1 MELWRRVFLI
11 SSLFA
16 AILFALFADLSP
28 VVIVSK
34 VDFSDQQKK
43 EGSYM
48 GVRLMTDRTERLAG
62 LPLHDYIAEATK
74 GRLFNVEGRGWEP
87 AVENAVAARGSRSL
101 SKEWQKRLPSDQHPM
116 GVLFFRPEEAP
127 VNQLATLF
135 QKSNDPVFL
144 VQGTGEKAVYLKAE
158 TRVYSDGDFHLGSGF
173 SHYPTPPTD
182 FIYPLRKWSPWVAL
196 AGLALYVAI
205 PWPKRP
211 SGAMSYR
218 RWRVVLC
225 DVAAVIMTIPFFA
238 FPFFIVGGVKQAFTE
253 GWPLFFFF
261 WPIVPLGILL
271 VFLAAWFSSFSL
283 LTLEDRL
290 RIWNPWGPRDYPYEA
305 MEYFQPVVIKPPK
318 WLIALTWLA
327 ALAGKGNMRVGATGR
342 ALLMSSAAWGALGI
356 RLRSG
361 KDLIIGIADQ
371 LGTDTLD
378 AGKIIGALKKAG
390 VKEVAEEREIRSMG
404 LEMLRLPEA

>member
-1 MELWRRVFLI
+1 
-11 SSLFA
+11 
-16 AILFALFADLSP
+16 
-28 VVIVSK
+28 
-34 VDFSDQQKK
+34 
-43 EGSYM
+43 M
-48 GVRLMTDRTERLAG
+48 GVRLMTERTERLAG
-62 LPLHDYIAEATK
+62 LTLQDYITETTK
-74 GRLFNVEGRGWEP
+74 GRLFNVEGRGWGP
-87 AVENAVAARGSRSL
+87 TVENAVAARGSGSL
-101 SKEWQKRLPSDQHPM
+101 AKDWQRRLPSDQHPM

-135 QKSNDPVFL
+135 QESNDPVFL
-144 VQGTGEKAVYLKAE
+144 VQGVGEKAVYLKAE
-158 TRVYSDGDFHLGSGF
+158 RRVYSDGDFHLGSGF
-173 SHYPTPPTD
+173 SNYPTPPTD
-182 FIYPLRKWSPWVAL
+182 FLYPLRKWSPWVAL
-196 AGLALYVAI
+196 AGLALYMAL

-225 DVAAVIMTIPFFA
+225 DVASVIMTIPFFA
-238 FPFFIVGGVKQAFTE
+238 FPFFIVGGARQAFTE

-290 RIWNPWGPRDYPYEA
+290 RIWNPWGPRDYAYGA

-327 ALAGKGNMRVGATGR
+327 ALAGKGNMRVGAAGR
-342 ALLMSSAAWGALGI
+342 AMLMSSAAWGALGI

-361 KDLIIGIADQ
+361 KDLIIGITDQ

-378 AGKIIGALKKAG
+378 AGRIIDALKKAG

-404 LEMLRLPEA
+404 LEMLRLPEP

>member
-1 MELWRRVFLI
+1 MELLRRLLLLTACVAAVLFVF
-11 SSLFA
+11 
-16 AILFALFADLSP
+16 FADLSP

-48 GVRLMTDRTERLAG
+48 GVRIMTDRTERLAG
-62 LPLHDYIAEATK
+62 LPLQGYIAEATK
-74 GRLFNVEGRGWEP
+74 GRLFNVEGRGWES
-87 AVENAVAARGSRSL
+87 AVENAVAARGSGSL
-101 SKEWQKRLPSDQHPM
+101 TKEWQRRLPSDQHPM
-116 GVLFFRPEEAP
+116 GVLFFRPGEAP
-127 VNQLATLF
+127 VNQLASLF
-135 QKSNDPVFL
+135 QKSSDPVYL
-144 VQGTGEKAVYLKAE
+144 CLGVGEKAVYLKVE
-158 TRVYSDGDFHLGSGF
+158 HRVYSDGDFHLGSGF
-173 SHYPTPPTD
+173 SHYPTPPAD
-182 FIYPLRKWSPWVAL
+182 FLYPLRKWSPWVAL
-196 AGLALYVAI
+196 AGLVLYVAL

-211 SGAMSYR
+211 LGALSYR

-225 DVAAVIMTIPFFA
+225 DVAAVMMTIPFFA

-261 WPIVPLGILL
+261 WPVVPLGILL

-290 RIWNPWGPRDYPYEA
+290 RIWNPWGARDYPYSA

-318 WLIALTWLA
+318 WLIVLTWLA
-327 ALAGKGNMRVGATGR
+327 ALAGKGNMKVGATGR

-361 KDLIIGIADQ
+361 NDLIIGIADQ

-378 AGKIIGALKKAG
+378 AGRIIDALKKAG
-390 VKEVAEEREIRSMG
+390 VKEVAEEREVRSMG
-404 LEMLRLPEA
+404 LEMMRLPE